1 MREVLARWNSA
12 EREEAVRE
20 IMSCCGSTA
29 WAGKMAGR
37 RPFSEERT
45 LLVASDRVWF
55 GLPEADWLEAFRSHP
70 RIGERPIVA
79 SAAPRSAEWSNH
91 EQSHAAGA
99 EDQIKLALSEGNRAY
114 EQKFGHIF
122 IVCAMGKSAPEILE
136 ILRRRMHNEGGAE
149 LREAAEQQRQITQL
163 RLKKWLGV

>member
-1 MREVLARWNSA
+1 MREVLSRWNSA
-12 EREEAVRE
+12 APEEAVRE
-20 IMSCCGSTA
+20 ILSCCGSTA

-37 RPFSEERT
+37 RPFSNEGS
-45 LLVASDRVWF
+45 LLLLADRLWF
-55 GLPEADWLEAFRSHP
+55 GLPVADWLEAFGAHP
-70 RIGERPIVA
+70 RIGERPA
-79 SAAPRSAEWSNH
+79 SAGGPPRSAQWSDE
-91 EQSHAAGA
+91 EQSHAAA
-99 EDQIKLALSEGNRAY
+99 PEDRIKLALSEGNRAY

-163 RLKKWLGV
+163 RLRKWLGV